1 MHPYLTDGVVLKE
14 HVCLH
19 VHVAAGLLPVEGGE
33 DGQAG
38 VMVWKGVVVVDGVV
52 VGEGVKLLPPECEVC
67 LTAIQPDDLA
77 LHHLTTQVHSFLPP
91 KPPITQA
98 QLNKEGYLCQRVDR
112 GQVAVDPLL
121 PAHLLRHVEAED
133 EVSPD
138 CQVTAGVEE
147 LPTKRTN
154 NTPDKQKMY

>member
-38 VMVWKGVVVVDGVV
+38 VMVDGVV
-52 VGEGVKLLPPECEVC
+52 EFPPPECEVC

-98 QLNKEGYLCQRVDR
+98 KLNKEGYLCQRVDR

-133 EVSPD
+133 EVCPD

-147 LPTKRTN
+147 LPTKWTDN
-154 NTPDKQKMY
+154 APHKQRMY

>member
-38 VMVWKGVVVVDGVV
+38 VMVWEGVVVVDEV
-52 VGEGVKLLPPECEVC
+52 ELLPPECEVC
-67 LTAIQPDDLA
+67 LTAIQPDNLA

-98 QLNKEGYLCQRVDR
+98 QVNKEGYLCQRVDR

>member
-38 VMVWKGVVVVDGVV
+38 VMVWKGVVVVDGV
-52 VGEGVKLLPPECEVC
+52 ELLPPECEVC
-67 LTAIQPDDLA
+67 LTAIQPDHLA

-98 QLNKEGYLCQRVDR
+98 QVNKEGYLCQRVDR